1 MSNITALRQTS
12 DVTDLP
18 AIVDELAQ
26 LATDIVGLLGRLAEF
41 HEHLALSKF
50 DHPNNY
56 INVEDVRRWLRY
68 VETGRN

>member
-1 MSNITALRQTS
+1 MNYIKQLEQERA
-12 DVTDLP
+12 
-18 AIVDELAQ
+18 ELQ
-26 LATDIVGLLGRLAEF
+26 NTIIEREQRSIEFKDHLL
-41 HEHLALSKF
+41 LSKF